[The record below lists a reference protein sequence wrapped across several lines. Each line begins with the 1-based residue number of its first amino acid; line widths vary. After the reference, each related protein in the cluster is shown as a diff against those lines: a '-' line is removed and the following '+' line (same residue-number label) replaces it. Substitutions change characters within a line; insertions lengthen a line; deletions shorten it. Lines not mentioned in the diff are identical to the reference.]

1 MRDTSTPWV
10 LILAVVVAWVVAD
23 RPTPLEDGISWATG
37 EDGAMGFGGW
47 WVAYFLRPVFT
58 ALVLSW
64 LWRILLLAY

>member
-1 MRDTSTPWV
+1 
-10 LILAVVVAWVVAD
+10 
-23 RPTPLEDGISWATG
+23 
-37 EDGAMGFGGW
+37 MGFGGW